1 MSEPTWRVPDDVL
14 TAHLEGEAVLLHMET
29 KDYFRLNETAA
40 VVWKALERG
49 KARAAIVA
57 ELVEGFDVDA
67 AEAAEEL
74 DRLLAELAGRGLVVA
89 APAPAAG
96 E

>member
-1 MSEPTWRVPDDVL
+1 MTEPTWRVPDDVL

-49 KARAAIVA
+49 RDRAAIVA
-57 ELVEGFDVDA
+57 ELVDGFDIDA

-89 APAPAAG
+89 HPAPSAG

>member
-1 MSEPTWRVPDDVL
+1 MTDPSWRVPDDVL

-40 VVWKALERG
+40 VAWKALERG
-49 KARAAIVA
+49 KDRAAIVA
-57 ELVEGFDVDA
+57 ELVEAFEVDA

-89 APAPAAG
+89 DPAPAG